1 MIRIS
6 NIKLP
11 VDYDDR
17 AIQKRVCE
25 QLRCD
30 KHAIDTIKL
39 HRLSVDARKK
49 SNVHFTATVDV
60 TLNISEN
67 KVINRCKSKNAVIA
81 APYRYELPKLA
92 KKPSNAPVIVGA
104 GPAGLFAGLILAQA
118 GCCPIII
125 ERGGTIDE
133 RIKSVD
139 SFSNGGKLN
148 ANSNIQFGE
157 GGAGAFSDGKLNTGT
172 KDSRARKVLEEFVL
186 AGAPQE
192 ILYRAKPHVG
202 TDYLHIAV
210 KNLRNKIIS
219 LGGSFKFNTTVTDFS
234 VSDGVINAV
243 ITDKGEKIQTD
254 SVILALGHSS
264 RDTYKRLYD
273 LGVAMEQKP
282 FSIGVR
288 IEHLREKIDC
298 SQYGAF
304 AEKGH
309 LGAADY
315 KLAQHLPNGRGVYT
329 FCMCPGGEVVP
340 AASEPKTVVTNGMSR
355 FARDMQNSNSALL
368 VGIGCDDFGS
378 ESVLAGIELQRK
390 FEKAA
395 YMLGGENYFAPAQRV
410 EDFLN
415 GRKTTAFGEVKP
427 SYRPGVTGADLNII
441 MPQYMSDSL
450 KQGIIRF
457 DERLKG
463 FCHPDAVLTGME
475 TRSSAPLRIIRNDS
489 LQSLNC
495 KGLYPCGEGAGYAG
509 GIISAAVDGIKCAE
523 AIIRGEQDG
532 R

>member
-11 VDYDDR
+11 VDYDDST
-17 AIQKRVCE
+17 IQKRVCDE
-25 QLRCD
+25 LRCD
-30 KHAIDTIKL
+30 RKAIESVTL

-49 SNVHFTATVDV
+49 SSVHFTAAVDV
-60 TLNISEN
+60 TLNISDS
-67 KVINRCKSKNAVIA
+67 KALSKCKSKNAAVA
-81 APYRYELPKLA
+81 QPYRYELPKLT
-92 KKPSNAPVIVGA
+92 KKLTYSPVIVGA

-118 GCCPIII
+118 GCSPIII
-125 ERGGTIDE
+125 ERGGKIDD

-139 SFSNGGKLN
+139 CFSSGGRLD

-172 KDSRARKVLEEFVL
+172 KDSRARKVLEEFVQ
-186 AGAPQE
+186 AGAPEE

-210 KNLRNKIIS
+210 KNLREKIIA
-219 LGGSFKFNTTVTDFS
+219 LGGCFRFNTTVTDFELS
-234 VSDGVINAV
+234 GGAVNAV

-254 SVILALGHSS
+254 RVILALGHSS

-273 LGVAMEQKP
+273 LGIAMEQKP

-288 IEHLREKIDC
+288 IEHLRERIDRA
-298 SQYGAF
+298 QYGGF
-304 AEKGH
+304 AGKGH

-315 KLAQHLPNGRGVYT
+315 KLAVHLPNGRGVYT

-340 AASEPKTVVTNGMSR
+340 AASEPDTVVTNGMSR
-355 FARDMQNSNSALL
+355 FARDMENSNSALL

-378 ESVLAGIELQRK
+378 ESVLAGIELQRE

-395 YMLGGENYFAPAQRV
+395 FTLGGESYFAPAQRV
-410 EDFLN
+410 EDFLC
-415 GRKTTAFGEVKP
+415 GRKTTAFGEIKP
-427 SYRPGVTGADLNII
+427 SYRPGVIGADLNRI
-441 MPQYMSDSL
+441 MPEYMSASL
-450 KQGIIRF
+450 KQGIIRL
-457 DERLKG
+457 DERLHG
-463 FCHPDAVLTGME
+463 FSHPDAVLTGME
-475 TRSSAPLRIIRNDS
+475 TRSSAPLRIIRDEN

-495 KGLYPCGEGAGYAG
+495 RGLYPCGEGAGYAG

-523 AIIRGEQDG
+523 AIIRGERNG
-532 R
+532 